1 MIQIAPGYDSSE
13 YRKLIGSNDRT
24 GQEFDDSGDPKKM
37 YSDMTMVVTTAANN
51 PNRYVRIY
59 DCFPTTLA
67 EVAMDTTTTDNPYV
81 VCNATFA
88 FTYFEIATTS

>member
-1 MIQIAPGYDSSE
+1 
-13 YRKLIGSNDRT
+13 
-24 GQEFDDSGDPKKM
+24 M

-67 EVAMDTTTTDNPYV
+67 EVTMDTTTTDNPYV